1 MRPRCATI
9 RIKRSCPQRSEGTA
23 ASANNSNNWW
33 ERSPNSS
40 NANNFANVNGNN
52 GNANN
57 NNNANNLLA
66 VRPDSPVDTISHI
79 TPRVAVRQG
88 HPAATDGESASMG
101 EGDMVVSGAVR
112 VRATTANNRRRFAD
126 MPAYSALLCNAGGGV
141 CAGYLPCGRSADA
154 RCAPVR
160 SSPFARARGR
170 GRLCPNGSPLQ
181 APVRPGSFQACG
193 KRCRPSRAYR
203 TRGGR
208 FSPEKPVK
216 WVSIPEK
223 KGRAG
228 T

>member
-1 MRPRCATI
+1 MRI
-9 RIKRSCPQRSEGTA
+9 ERSCPQRSEGTA

-101 EGDMVVSGAVR
+101 EGDMVVSGAARASRRHLKGVAHLAAAGVLDGGDVAA
-112 VRATTANNRRRFAD
+112 VRAAVRANCSSTSH
-126 MPAYSALLCNAGGGV
+126 SAGLGRKLLSESGLDGA
-141 CAGYLPCGRSADA
+141 
-154 RCAPVR
+154 
-160 SSPFARARGR
+160 ARAGLEF
-170 GRLCPNGSPLQ
+170 GPP
-181 APVRPGSFQACG
+181 
-193 KRCRPSRAYR
+193 CRTLVELALER
-203 TRGGR
+203 
-208 FSPEKPVK
+208 
-216 WVSIPEK
+216 
-223 KGRAG
+223 
-228 T
+228 

>member
-9 RIKRSCPQRSEGTA
+9 RIERSCPQRSEGTA

-52 GNANN
+52 GNANNN

-141 CAGYLPCGRSADA
+141 CCGA
-154 RCAPVR
+154 
-160 SSPFARARGR
+160 SSLRQVG
-170 GRLCPNGSPLQ
+170 
-181 APVRPGSFQACG
+181 
-193 KRCRPSRAYR
+193 
-203 TRGGR
+203 
-208 FSPEKPVK
+208 
-216 WVSIPEK
+216 
-223 KGRAG
+223 
-228 T
+228 

>member
-1 MRPRCATI
+1 MRI
-9 RIKRSCPQRSEGTA
+9 ERSCPQRSEGTA

-88 HPAATDGESASMG
+88 RPAATDGESASMG

-112 VRATTANNRRRFAD
+112 VCATTANNRRRFAD

-141 CAGYLPCGRSADA
+141 CCG
-154 RCAPVR
+154 V
-160 SSPFARARGR
+160 SSLRQVG
-170 GRLCPNGSPLQ
+170 
-181 APVRPGSFQACG
+181 
-193 KRCRPSRAYR
+193 
-203 TRGGR
+203 
-208 FSPEKPVK
+208 
-216 WVSIPEK
+216 
-223 KGRAG
+223 
-228 T
+228 